1 MYAFRSA
8 FAAGSVPKLS
18 ELCVHKLQDN
28 VDTITDCKGMNFKIL
43 APILERA
50 KPESMMVIEDY
61 NPYLM
66 EYTGIYK
73 IKVVF
78 FCNLR
83 KKLLNIYRKNYAY
96 R

>member
-1 MYAFRSA
+1 MDACRSA

-28 VDTITDCKGMNFKIL
+28 VDAITDCKGMNFKIL

-66 EYTGIYK
+66 EYTGVDK
-73 IKVVF
+73 SF
-78 FCNLR
+78 FFV
-83 KKLLNIYRKNYAY
+83 I
-96 R
+96 